1 MQRTIAV
8 TLALLVSLVLGD
20 VARAADPV
28 GDAIAA
34 ARERAKRES
43 EKRDADVRKALS
55 AKIEGVKFDEAS
67 LLDVIDTLRDMSG
80 ANLHVNW
87 RAMEAINVTRETPIT
102 LELRNAPLRQVLRL
116 VLEQASAE
124 GLLTFYAD
132 EGVVEITTRELADQ
146 KLITKVYPVRDL
158 VLHVPDFNEAPEF
171 NLSQTNAGG
180 RGGGGGG
187 QSLIGQSGGR
197 ETAAAIE
204 RERGEQLVATI
215 MEIVQPDVWRENGG
229 TASIRFFNGHL
240 VVTAPRSVHE
250 ALGGSF
256 Q

>member
-1 MQRTIAV
+1 MRRTLIV
-8 TLALLVSLVLGD
+8 TLALLVPLSVT
-20 VARAADPV
+20 ASAFAADPL
-28 GDAIAA
+28 GESIAA
-34 ARERAKRES
+34 ARARAKRES
-43 EKRDADVRKALS
+43 EQRDANTRKALS
-55 AKIEGVKFDEAS
+55 AKLEGVKFDKAT
-67 LLDVIDTLRDMSG
+67 LGDVIDTLRDMSG

-87 RAMEAINVTRETPIT
+87 RALETVNVTRETQVS
-102 LELRNAPLRQVLRL
+102 LDLRNAPLRQILRMVLA
-116 VLEQASAE
+116 EASGE
-124 GLLTFYAD
+124 GLLTFYAE
-132 EGVVEITTRELADQ
+132 EGVIEVTTREMADQ

-229 TASIRFFNGHL
+229 TSSIRFFDGHL